1 MNTTTF
7 IANKTLEILNQVIT
21 KVNVTR
27 LELPIAEILENI
39 NCLEDY
45 IPVVKIFG
53 TTEEEPECEQELGEV
68 AIQAGEEGIEQGTL
82 FGEVHFEP
90 GNPDA
95 TIFAQETAPFCEF
108 PEIQAELEQEL
119 VPAITQALANAENNK
134 IKEIEITVNG
144 EEPEKALQ
152 VQATEINQKM
162 LELHHL
168 LVQNGTNVKD
178 INRQTVET
186 LITQL
191 QALL

>member
-21 KVNVTR
+21 KVNITR

-144 EEPEKALQ
+144 EEPEQASA
-152 VQATEINQKM
+152 VQTTEINEKM

>member
-53 TTEEEPECEQELGEV
+53 TTEEEPECEQELGEI

-144 EEPEKALQ
+144 EEPEQASA
-152 VQATEINQKM
+152 VQTTEINEKM

>member
-7 IANKTLEILNQVIT
+7 IANQTLEVLNQVVT

-27 LELPIAEILENI
+27 LELPVAEILENI

-53 TTEEEPECEQELGEV
+53 KTEEEPECEQELGEI
-68 AIQAGEEGIEQGTL
+68 AIQAGEEGLEKGTL

-108 PEIQAELEQEL
+108 EEIQTELAQEL
-119 VPAITQALANAENNK
+119 APAITQALANAENNQ

-144 EEPEKALQ
+144 EEPEQALQ
-152 VQATEINQKM
+152 IQATEINKKL
-162 LELHHL
+162 LELHHA
-168 LVQNGTNVKD
+168 LVQNGTNLKG
-178 INRQTVET
+178 INHETVEA

-191 QALL
+191 QELL

>member
-7 IANKTLEILNQVIT
+7 IANKTLEVINKAIA
-21 KVNVTR
+21 KVNITR

-53 TTEEEPECEQELGEV
+53 TTQEEPEREQKLGEI
-68 AIQAGEEGIEQGTL
+68 AIQEGEEGFEQGTL
-82 FGEVHFEP
+82 FGEVYFGP
-90 GNPDA
+90 DNPEEA
-95 TIFAQETAPFCEF
+95 IFPQWTAPFYEF
-108 PEIQAELEQEL
+108 VEIKTELEQEL
-119 VPAITQALANAENNK
+119 VPAITQTLTNAENNQ

-144 EEPEKALQ
+144 EEPEQTLQ

-162 LELHHL
+162 LELHHA
-168 LVQNGTNVKD
+168 LVQNGTNLKG
-178 INRQTVET
+178 INHETVEA

-191 QALL
+191 QELL

>member
-53 TTEEEPECEQELGEV
+53 TTEEEPECEQELGEI

-144 EEPEKALQ
+144 EEPEQASA
-152 VQATEINQKM
+152 VQTTEINEKM

-178 INRQTVET
+178 INHQTVET

>member
-108 PEIQAELEQEL
+108 PEIQTELAQEL
-119 VPAITQALANAENNK
+119 VPAMTQALANAENNK

-144 EEPEKALQ
+144 EEPEQASA
-152 VQATEINQKM
+152 VQTTEINEKM

>member
-27 LELPIAEILENI
+27 LELPVAEILENI

-144 EEPEKALQ
+144 EEPEQASA
-152 VQATEINQKM
+152 VQTTEINEKM

>member
-7 IANKTLEILNQVIT
+7 IANQTLEMLNQVVT

-27 LELPIAEILENI
+27 LELPVAEILENI

-53 TTEEEPECEQELGEV
+53 KTAEEPECEQELGEI
-68 AIQAGEEGIEQGTL
+68 AIQAGEVGIEKGTL

-108 PEIQAELEQEL
+108 EEIQTELAQEL
-119 VPAITQALANAENNK
+119 APAITQALANTENNQ

-144 EEPEKALQ
+144 EEPEQALQ
-152 VQATEINQKM
+152 IQATEINQKM
-162 LELHHL
+162 LELHHA
-168 LVQNGTNVKD
+168 LVQNGTNIKG
-178 INRQTVET
+178 INHETVEA

-191 QALL
+191 QDLL

>member
-144 EEPEKALQ
+144 EEPEQASA
-152 VQATEINQKM
+152 VQTTEINEKM